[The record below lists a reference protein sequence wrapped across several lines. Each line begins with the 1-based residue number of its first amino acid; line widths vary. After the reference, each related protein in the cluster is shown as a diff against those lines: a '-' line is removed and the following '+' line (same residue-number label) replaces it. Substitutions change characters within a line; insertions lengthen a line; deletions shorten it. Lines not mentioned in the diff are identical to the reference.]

1 MLTLVRPIESR
12 LADEIEEQLKNM
24 VAAYEV
30 MANVATS
37 LPYLLESGKVIK
49 GEEALDE
56 FLQSYERELNWS
68 RSISADACYLDPDGG
83 MVC

>member
-1 MLTLVRPIESR
+1 MSSQ
-12 LADEIEEQLKNM
+12 LADEIEERLKDM

-30 MANVATS
+30 VKNITTQ
-37 LPYLLESGKVIK
+37 LPYLLENGNVIK
-49 GEEALDE
+49 GKDTISK
-56 FLQSYERELNWS
+56 FLEGLEKDINWS

>member
-1 MLTLVRPIESR
+1 M
-12 LADEIEEQLKNM
+12 ADEIEERLKDM

-30 MANVATS
+30 VKNITTE
-37 LPYLLESGKVIK
+37 LPYLLENGNVIK
-49 GEEALDE
+49 GDKTISR
-56 FLQSYERELNWS
+56 FLEGLEKDMNWS